1 MIHLIY
7 VIVRVE
13 QNIFT
18 TTDHIWV
25 RSFVFDFGT
34 LSSYNYSLS
43 FRPVTCIMFYVYH
56 CTPGW
61 IVLRVSLY
69 PPPVWLCYVY
79 HCTSGRI
86 LMCCFT
92 CIIVPP
98 GGLFY
103 VYHCTPGWILMC
115 CQPLVFSFFIHFF
128 FFSEEKTRK
137 KSKDIDTDMN
147 NDVSKQPWFDETLS
161 QEEQIRLWNSQP
173 SSVPTKRDV
182 VKESQQWNPDLYWG
196 RVDYK
201 EDDGNWTKD
210 PYEFWGQKDPSPPAF
225 IVWSVGKSRNRNNW
239 ARTTLQN
246 LRHILRKIV
255 YFTRTVV
262 QKKKTKEWYNILLFL
277 YIHMYIWN
285 FFCLHVISYI
295 YVFS

>member
-1 MIHLIY
+1 MGQKFCFRFWNLEFIQLLIEFSTCY
-7 VIVRVE
+7 VYHC
-13 QNIFT
+13 F
-18 TTDHIWV
+18 
-25 RSFVFDFGT
+25 
-34 LSSYNYSLS
+34 
-43 FRPVTCIMFYVYH
+43 TCIIVHPVELFYVYHCTPPGLIVLRVSLYLRSNFNVLFYVYH

-69 PPPVWLCYVY
+69 PRVNFNVLS
-79 HCTSGRI
+79 TT
-86 LMCCFT
+86 CF
-92 CIIVPP
+92 
-98 GGLFY
+98 F
-103 VYHCTPGWILMC
+103 
-115 CQPLVFSFFIHFF
+115 VFHSLF

-161 QEEQIRLWNSQP
+161 QAEQIRLWNSQP

-196 RVDYK
+196 KRDYK

-210 PYEFWGQKDPSPPAF
+210 PYEFWGKLDPSPPAF

-239 ARTTLQN
+239 RRTTLQN

-255 YFTRTVV
+255 YFARTVV
-262 QKKKTKEWYNILLFL
+262 QKKKTKE
-277 YIHMYIWN
+277 
-285 FFCLHVISYI
+285 
-295 YVFS
+295 